1 MFLCLLIIYCTLV
14 IGGSE
19 FFYFESEK
27 GVVQGRGGESIE
39 RGKKKK
45 KEGEWKSKGKKKK
58 VVF

>member
-19 FFYFESEK
+19 FFYFEGREGMALGREVRGWGGGGNKRKENGK
-27 GVVQGRGGESIE
+27 G
-39 RGKKKK
+39 
-45 KEGEWKSKGKKKK
+45 KKK